1 MSALTQKV
9 APEFIPEGFLK
20 EIQGQSRES
29 LFRVLKALCFSH
41 PRAVVITDK
50 DNFIVEVNPK
60 FEKMTGYTRDEAL
73 GQRPSLSK
81 SNRHTKDF
89 YQRMWTHINDHNHWE
104 GEIWDRKKD
113 GSVYPK
119 WLRIDRFAD
128 DAGDTLFYMAVFHGL
143 NEEADNEDVIDK
155 LLYYDHLTGLPN
167 RVLFRHHLEHEF
179 QVSDRYGRKAGL
191 MLVNID
197 RFSQINDGFGYLAG
211 DELLISIAKRLEPCI
226 RQTDL
231 LAAKSGDAGEK
242 KHRKADAIS
251 RFGGDE
257 FSFILSDLKTGE
269 GAAVVAERVMKAFEE
284 PFELDGVKFYLNV
297 SVGISVYPENG
308 QTINELLRCAENA
321 LVRSKRDGGNEYTFF
336 SDSMNKNMAER
347 IRMEG
352 NIRKAVKEQEF
363 VLYYQPKVD
372 ITTGVVCG
380 MEALIRWPQEDGT
393 MMSPTEFIPLTEETG
408 QIVPIGS
415 WVLEQA
421 CRDIVAINI
430 DYGKYLKV
438 AVNISPKQFRQ
449 NQFLEMV
456 RNIVTETECDPT
468 FLELEITESMMME
481 DVEGAI
487 QTMKEIRNIGITLS
501 MDDFG
506 TGYSSLAYLRQFP
519 LDTLK
524 IDRSF
529 ICGMMESS
537 GDASIVSAICSIGR
551 NLGLGVIA
559 EGVEHDFEVPML
571 QEMGC
576 TMIQG
581 YLYGKPLPIAEF
593 RAKFCDK
600 Q

>member
-1 MSALTQKV
+1 MSALAHKKV
-9 APEFIPEGFLK
+9 QDFIPEDFLK
-20 EIQGQSRES
+20 EIQNESRES
-29 LFRVLKALCFSH
+29 LFCVLKALCFSH

-50 DNFIVEVNPK
+50 DNLIVEVNPK
-60 FEKMTGYTRDEAL
+60 FERMTGYGRDDVL
-73 GQRPSLSK
+73 GKNPSLSK
-81 SNRHTKDF
+81 SNRHGKDF
-89 YQRMWTHINDHNHWE
+89 YRRMWAHIIEHNHWE
-104 GEIWDRKKD
+104 GEVWDRKKD

-119 WLRIDRFAD
+119 WLRIDRFSD
-128 DAGDTLFYMAVFHGL
+128 EHGDNLFYLAVFHEL
-143 NEEADNEDVIDK
+143 NEEGQNEEVIDK

-179 QVSDRYGRKAGL
+179 QVSDRYGRKAGV

-231 LAAKSGDAGEK
+231 LAQSGEGAERKSDAL
-242 KHRKADAIS
+242 S

-269 GAAVVAERVMKAFEE
+269 GAAIVAERVMKAFEE
-284 PFELDGVKFYLNV
+284 PFELDGVKFFLNV

-308 QTINELLRCAENA
+308 DTINELLRCAENA

-347 IRMEG
+347 IRMES
-352 NIRKAVKEQEF
+352 NIRKAVKENEF
-363 VLYYQPKVD
+363 VLHYQPKVD
-372 ITTGVVCG
+372 INTGIVCG

-408 QIVPIGS
+408 QIVPIGA

-421 CRDIVAINI
+421 CRDILAVNI

-449 NQFLEMV
+449 TQFLEEV
-456 RNIVTETECDPT
+456 RNIVTKTACDPT

-487 QTMKEIRNIGITLS
+487 QTMKDIRNIGIALS

-559 EGVEHDFEVPML
+559 EGVEQDFEVPML

-581 YLYGKPLPIAEF
+581 YLYGKPLPIEEF
-593 RAKFCDK
+593 RAKFCDHK
-600 Q
+600 